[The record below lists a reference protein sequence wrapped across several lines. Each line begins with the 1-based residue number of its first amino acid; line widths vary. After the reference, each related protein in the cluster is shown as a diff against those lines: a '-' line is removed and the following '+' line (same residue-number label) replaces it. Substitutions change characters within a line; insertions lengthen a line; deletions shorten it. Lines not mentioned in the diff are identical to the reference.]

1 MNAGRHDKREV
12 QREERENEREQRAQ
26 KARGKREQKQRARAS
41 RRAVLMQSR
50 RTIMIVVLAAIA
62 LVLYSVMV
70 PVHVSVYESPVP
82 AMMLLAAVAVTAALV
97 SIRYPNLAIIMFT
110 AASVLIPLTINRDT
124 ALHAPWP
131 WSVPMLI
138 AFAVTVAALTF
149 QHGWRRGLILLASG
163 TASGLVVSIMLPTVP
178 SANSLIVTTS
188 VVGGI
193 YLIAVLL
200 AGRLRLGDELTRQRA
215 HTAEEQA
222 RREIIEERT
231 RIARE
236 LHDVVAHSMSVIQVQ
251 ASTARYRLPGL
262 PADAAAE
269 FDDLASTA
277 RSSLTEMRRLL
288 GVLRTEDQSA
298 ELVPQQGIED
308 IPALVDSFRRAG
320 ADVGLELVAA
330 GVSAAPDGVQI
341 AAFRIIQE
349 ALSNAVRHAPGSR
362 ISVSVRTDDM
372 AIHLR
377 VHNTTATR
385 EVSASSGA
393 AQPGGHGLR
402 GMRERVALTGGTLEA
417 GPDAD
422 DGWTVA
428 AALPWLS
435 KQESA

>member
-1 MNAGRHDKREV
+1 MKAARIDK
-12 QREERENEREQRAQ
+12 RAQ
-26 KARGKREQKQRARAS
+26 KRERTRAKREQKKAEAAHRPSLLRD
-41 RRAVLMQSR
+41 R
-50 RTIMIVVLAAIA
+50 RTTMIVVLSAIA

-70 PVHVSVYESPVP
+70 PVHASVYASSVP
-82 AMMLLAAVAVTAALV
+82 IMMLLAAVAVTAALV
-97 SIRYPNLAIIMFT
+97 GIRYPNVAIIMFT
-110 AASVLIPLTINRDT
+110 LAAVLIPLTISRDA

-149 QHGWRRGLILLASG
+149 QHGWRCGLILFASG
-163 TASGLVVSIMLPTVP
+163 TASGLVASIMLPAVP

-200 AGRLRLGDELTRQRA
+200 AGRRRLGDELTRQRE

-222 RREIIEERT
+222 RRELIEERT

-251 ASTARYRLPGL
+251 ASTARYRLPDL
-262 PADAAAE
+262 PANAAAE
-269 FDDLASTA
+269 FDDLAATA

-298 ELVPQQGIED
+298 ELAPQQGIED
-308 IPALVDSFRRAG
+308 VPALVDSIRRAG
-320 ADVGLELVAA
+320 VDVGLELVTAD
-330 GVSAAPDGVQI
+330 VSAAPAGVQI
-341 AAFRIIQE
+341 AAFRIVQE

-362 ISVSVRTDDM
+362 ISVRVRTDDA

-377 VHNTTATR
+377 VHNTRATR

-402 GMRERVALTGGTLEA
+402 GMRERVALVDGSLEA
-417 GPDAD
+417 GSDAD
-422 DGWTVA
+422 GGWTVGA
-428 AALPWLS
+428 VLPWAENTGQ
-435 KQESA
+435 K

>member
-1 MNAGRHDKREV
+1 MKAARLDKR
-12 QREERENEREQRAQ
+12 QQKREQRERRLEQRTQ
-26 KARGKREQKQRARAS
+26 KKNAKAARRPAFLRD
-41 RRAVLMQSR
+41 RRA
-50 RTIMIVVLAAIA
+50 TMIVILSAIA

-70 PVHVSVYESPVP
+70 PVHATVYASSVPI
-82 AMMLLAAVAVTAALV
+82 MMLLAAVAVTAALV
-97 SIRYPNLAIIMFT
+97 GIRYPNVAIIMFT
-110 AASVLIPLTINRDT
+110 LATVLIPLTISRDA

-149 QHGWRRGLILLASG
+149 QHGWRPGLIMFASG
-163 TASGLVVSIMLPTVP
+163 TASGLVASIMLPAVP
-178 SANSLIVTTS
+178 SANTLIVTTS

-200 AGRLRLGDELTRQRA
+200 TGRLRLGDELTRQRE

-222 RREIIEERT
+222 RRELVEERT

-251 ASTARYRLPGL
+251 ASTARYRLPDL
-262 PADAAAE
+262 PADAASE
-269 FDDLASTA
+269 FDDLAATA
-277 RSSLTEMRRLL
+277 RASLTEMRRLL

-298 ELVPQQGIED
+298 ELAPQKGVED
-308 IPALVDSFRRAG
+308 IPALVDSIRRAG
-320 ADVGLELVAA
+320 VDVGLELVTADL
-330 GVSAAPDGVQI
+330 SAAPAGVQI
-341 AAFRIIQE
+341 AAYRIVQE

-362 ISVSVRTDDM
+362 ISVSVRTDDS
-372 AIHLR
+372 AIRLR
-377 VHNTTATR
+377 VHNTPATT
-385 EVSASSGA
+385 EVSAASGA

-402 GMRERVALTGGTLEA
+402 GMRERVALVDGTLEA

-422 DGWTVA
+422 GDWTVA
-428 AALPWLS
+428 ATLPWMS